1 MSIYVIGDLH
11 LSFGV
16 NKPMNIF
23 GENWEKHYEKI
34 KENWLR
40 KVKDEDTVILPGDFS
55 WATYLEESEK
65 DFEFLNNLSGKKI
78 LLKGNHDYWWTT
90 VTKMKKFLEEKNIQ
104 NIDFLYNNSFLI
116 ENKIIAG
123 TRGWIINPNSKENYK
138 ILKREN
144 DRLKLS
150 LESGI
155 KSFGEDKEIIAFL
168 HYPPFYKDIVSEEID
183 FKKTLENYKVKKCFY
198 GHLHSDSHKEAIEG
212 KINGIEYCLVSSDY
226 LKFDLLKL

>member
-65 DFEFLNNLSGKKI
+65 DFEFLNNLPGKKI

-90 VTKMKKFLEEKNIQ
+90 VTKMKKFLEEKNFQ

-123 TRGWIINPNSKENYK
+123 TRGWITNPNSKENYK

-155 KSFGEDKEIIAFL
+155 KNFGEDKEIIAFL